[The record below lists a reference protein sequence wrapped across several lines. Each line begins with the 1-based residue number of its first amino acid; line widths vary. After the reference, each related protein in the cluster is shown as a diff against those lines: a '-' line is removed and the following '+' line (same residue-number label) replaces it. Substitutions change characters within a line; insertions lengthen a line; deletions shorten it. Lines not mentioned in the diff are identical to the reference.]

1 MKLSIFSFHRLHV
14 TNNIFLPMF
23 IDRFVLLL
31 GVVVVVVDVVVVV
44 VVVVVLP
51 QYPTPAPP
59 PPPNKKSCVFCQY
72 PNQVGLNTSDRFAQ
86 VASMSWD
93 VHIIEVYGTLSSQ
106 ACSVTC
112 PDLVKKSG
120 PAAWF
125 WTTKKEGW
133 R

>member
-1 MKLSIFSFHRLHV
+1 
-14 TNNIFLPMF
+14 
-23 IDRFVLLL
+23 
-31 GVVVVVVDVVVVV
+31 
-44 VVVVVLP
+44 
-51 QYPTPAPP
+51 
-59 PPPNKKSCVFCQY
+59 
-72 PNQVGLNTSDRFAQ
+72 
-86 VASMSWD
+86 

-133 R
+133 RCGRGLEM